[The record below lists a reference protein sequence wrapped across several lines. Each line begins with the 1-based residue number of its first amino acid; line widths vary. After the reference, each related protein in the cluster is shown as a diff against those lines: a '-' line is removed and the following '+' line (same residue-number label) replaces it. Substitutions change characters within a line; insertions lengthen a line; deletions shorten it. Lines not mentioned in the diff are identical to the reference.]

1 MKRWSLLLL
10 FGLAVSAAWVG
21 IGKLQG
27 QSAAAQTVR
36 HYDDS
41 LLSKPTYRVKTEID
55 VKVPMRDGITLSA
68 DSYRPDIEGK
78 FPAILVRTPYN
89 NNTEAAINQSRF
101 FAERGYV
108 MIQQDVRGKFDS
120 DGQFYPQKNEANDGY
135 EMDEW
140 IGKQPWFNGKLGTMG
155 GS

>member
-10 FGLAVSAAWVG
+10 FGIAVSVAWVG

-27 QSAAAQTVR
+27 QSAVAQAVR

-68 DSYRPDIEGK
+68 DIYRPDVEGK

-89 NNTEAAINQSRF
+89 NNTEGAINQSRF

-108 MIQQDVRGKFDS
+108 MIQQDV
-120 DGQFYPQKNEANDGY
+120 AA
-135 EMDEW
+135 
-140 IGKQPWFNGKLGTMG
+140 LGEKSG
-155 GS
+155 L